1 MIRVYCVDDHEL
13 ILDGLC
19 ADLERYEQFCV
30 VGRAT
35 DPRRALEEITQLRDE
50 IDIVITDVDMPHM
63 SGFQLCDAVKSAGDL
78 PRVVYLTYHVNEEL
92 RVRAMRTKMDGIT
105 YKSGSK
111 SEIVSF
117 IEDVCKG
124 GHVVIR
130 NLPVNVSMIRE
141 STELTATEKVVLQL
155 LACEGLTNAE
165 AAERLF
171 RSKDTIETHRKN
183 VMSKLGLKNTV
194 EMVHYAISAGI
205 CSKGVATTD

>member
-19 ADLERYEQFCV
+19 ADLDGYEQFQV
-30 VGRAT
+30 VGRST
-35 DPRRALEEITQLRDE
+35 DPRVAVDEISKRREE
-50 IDIVITDVDMPHM
+50 IDIVITDIDMPHM
-63 SGFQLCDAVKSAGDL
+63 SGFQLCEAIKSMGDM
-78 PRVVYLTYHVNEEL
+78 PRVVYLTYHINEEL

-111 SEIVSF
+111 SEIVAF

-130 NLPVNVSMIRE
+130 NLPANVPMIRE

-183 VMSKLGLKNTV
+183 VMGKLGLKNTV

-205 CSKGVATTD
+205 CSKGTPPTD